1 MNFDFKTDSKNLG
14 SRLEASPTGIIILL
28 LLLSTPGEKRID
40 SNNHTPSV
48 GYAQADVKNIEF
60 AA

>member
-1 MNFDFKTDSKNLG
+1 MKFDFKTDSKNLG

-48 GYAQADVKNIEF
+48 GYAQADVTNIEF